1 MSEISESKFN
11 MWRASF
17 SVVWIDGVLSDQ
29 EVDWINKKL
38 SSLSFNQQQRE
49 IIQKDLEA
57 QTPFNEIVPLV
68 THKPD
73 RAFLA
78 HQMRVIS
85 HLDGLDE
92 IEKKAISNWKDAIL
106 KNIDLKKLE
115 DEIAK
120 DEMASYHEDEVFR
133 VYNKSSVLERVHKA
147 VAKIMNAGDYKLPKN

>member
-1 MSEISESKFN
+1 M
-11 MWRASF
+11 
-17 SVVWIDGVLSDQ
+17 Q
-29 EVDWINKKL
+29 
-38 SSLSFNQQQRE
+38 
-49 IIQKDLEA
+49 
-57 QTPFNEIVPLV
+57 
-68 THKPD
+68 
-73 RAFLA
+73 
-78 HQMRVIS
+78 RVIETYIEEKNDILIALARIEKGEATIS
-85 HLDGLDE
+85 LDE